1 MTEVWFG
8 VRAAGTVVVGWQQPK
23 TGCACG
29 AQSDSFGEG
38 SRNTLQ
44 KRRSDAP
51 GNAGYIDA
59 IERTPH
65 RTAAVQLLTVTWAGT
80 VSDRDRDSDW
90 DRDTGIRAVARA
102 RDIARD
108 SGAQ

>member
-80 VSDRDRDSDW
+80 VSDRDRD
-90 DRDTGIRAVARA
+90 RETGIRAWARA
-102 RDIARD
+102 RDSAMD